1 MLTSAVCGLL
11 ATARCTDSITMQNGI
26 NLRSG
31 LGYTLLMKKYFKL
44 LIFTLLLFPAG
55 IASAQMTTDVEAL
68 MRNAEVKNAFEYI
81 KTIEPETVAE
91 QIKIAEIPA
100 PTFEETKRGE
110 YFKMRFAELG
120 LQNVR
125 VDAVGNV
132 IGERPGAGDADAP
145 TLVLAAH
152 LDTVFAMDTELKT
165 VRNGTV
171 IKIPGIGDDARGLT
185 LLLAVAKALRE
196 HKIETIGD
204 IIFVANV
211 GEEGLGDLKGVRH
224 LFKDELK
231 DKITHFIS
239 IDGTGLGVTSGAVG
253 SKRYR
258 VTFSGP
264 GGHSYGAFGMANP
277 IHAVGRLIAKVSE
290 FQTPPEPKTTFSV
303 GMIRG
308 GTSVNSIA
316 REASFDIDMRSVDPS
331 ELDKLDKLFKQK
343 AQEALAEENK
353 RWNDQGKLSLD
364 IELIGDRPT
373 GTQKQD
379 APIIRV
385 ASAANEYMS
394 IENDFGF
401 SSTDANLPI
410 SLGVPAITI
419 DGGGTGRGAHSID
432 EEWDSK
438 DSHIGSQ
445 RALLIVLGIVGV
457 K

>member
-1 MLTSAVCGLL
+1 MKTIAIQIFLALILIGLQVSF
-11 ATARCTDSITMQNGI
+11 ATAQLETDFDS
-26 NLRSG
+26 
-31 LGYTLLMKKYFKL
+31 LLKNSKVKK
-44 LIFTLLLFPAG
+44 
-55 IASAQMTTDVEAL
+55 
-68 MRNAEVKNAFEYI
+68 AFEFI
-81 KTIEPETVAE
+81 KEIEPVTIKE
-91 QIKIAEIPA
+91 QIAIAEIPA

-110 YFKMRFAELG
+110 YFKKRFAEIG
-120 LQNVR
+120 LQNIR

-132 IGERPGAGDADAP
+132 IGERMGTGGKDAP

-152 LDTVFAMDTELKT
+152 LDTVFSMDTKLKT
-165 VRNGTV
+165 IRDGNV

-185 LLLAVAKALRE
+185 LLLAVAKTLE
-196 HKIETIGD
+196 KHKIKTLGN

-224 LFKDELK
+224 LFNTELK

-239 IDGTGLGVTSGAVG
+239 IDGTGLGVTTGAVG

-290 FQTPPEPKTTFSV
+290 FQTPSNPKTTFSV

-316 REASFDIDMRSVDPS
+316 RDASFDIDMRSRDPY
-331 ELDKLDKLFKQK
+331 ELAKLDKLFKLN
-343 AQEALAEENK
+343 AQAALEEENK
-353 RWNDQGKLSLD
+353 RWDNKKALKLD
-364 IELIGDRPT
+364 IKLIGDRPT
-373 GTQKQD
+373 GTQSQD
-379 APIIRV
+379 SPIIKIAE
-385 ASAANEYMS
+385 ASNKYMK

-401 SSTDANLPI
+401 SSTDSNLPI
-410 SLGVPAITI
+410 SIGVPAITI
-419 DGGGTGRGAHSID
+419 DGGGIGKGAHSLD
-432 EEWDSK
+432 EQWDSTN
-438 DSHIGSQ
+438 SHLGSQ

-457 K
+457 Q

>member
-1 MLTSAVCGLL
+1 MDKYFTRIFVLL
-11 ATARCTDSITMQNGI
+11 LICAATAG
-26 NLRSG
+26 G
-31 LGYTLLMKKYFKL
+31 L
-44 LIFTLLLFPAG
+44 
-55 IASAQMTTDVEAL
+55 SAQMTTDIEAL
-68 MRNAEVKNAFEYI
+68 VEKPAIRAAFEQI
-81 KTIEPETVAE
+81 ARLEPETIEE
-91 QIKIAEIPA
+91 QIRIAEIPA
-100 PTFEETKRGE
+100 PTFEETERGL
-110 YFKMRFAELG
+110 YFKKRFEELG
-120 LQNVR
+120 LEKVR

-132 IGERPGAGDADAP
+132 IGERPGKGGKDAP

-152 LDTVFAMDTELKT
+152 LDTVFSMDTELRT
-165 VRNGTV
+165 VREGTV
-171 IKIPGIGDDARGLT
+171 IKLPGIGDDARGLT
-185 LLLAVAKALRE
+185 LLLAVARVLRE
-196 HKIETIGD
+196 QRIETVGD

-224 LFKDELK
+224 LFAEELK
-231 DKITHFIS
+231 GRITHFIS
-239 IDGTGLGVTSGAVG
+239 IDGTGLGVTTGAVG

-277 IHAVGRLIAKVSE
+277 IHTVGRLIAKVSE

-316 REASFDIDMRSVDPS
+316 REASFDIDMRSVDPY
-331 ELDKLDKLFKQK
+331 ELEKLDRLFK
-343 AQEALAEENK
+343 ASAEAALREENG
-353 RWNDQGKLSLD
+353 RWNGRGELALN

-373 GTQKQD
+373 GRQTQD

-385 ASAANEYMS
+385 AAAANKYMD
-394 IENDFGF
+394 IEDDFGF
-401 SSTDANLPI
+401 ASTDSNLPI

-432 EEWDSK
+432 EQWDSK
-438 DSHIGSQ
+438 DSHLGSQ

-457 K
+457 R